1 MSEPPGYPSQYP
13 PRPHSASGSTPQDG
27 WFDGAQ
33 GDPHGAAAPPD
44 PYAPRNGAYGAG
56 QQPSAGGQYGAPA
69 QDQYAPQAQQYG
81 SPTSGA
87 GTYGSP
93 TSGGTYGSA
102 PGSGAGTYGS
112 APGSGAGTYGS
123 YGGGAG
129 QDQYAPPSPT
139 YGSPGGDQY
148 GAPGQYG
155 SPGGGQYGAPDQY
168 GAPGQYASPGGGQ
181 YGAPDQYG
189 SPGGG
194 SYGPSGGGQYG
205 GQYGAPAEAPGY
217 GGAADRYGAPP
228 SAPAGFGAPPQEPWQ
243 QSAMPGQQPSGGRN
257 GLAIASFICGLI
269 GLGLFGLIFGVIA
282 LSQIKKRNQSGRGLA
297 IGGILL
303 SVLWFV
309 VGVALVV
316 WAVMAGTANRNDA
329 GEITEG
335 GSVSSFDLKPGD
347 CLNGLAESNN
357 ITSVPAVPCTEPHD
371 GEVFATFEITAGT
384 WPGDAEVAKQAETGC
399 VQRLPEYSE
408 KAAKDEKLEI
418 FFLHP
423 TSASWAQGDHE
434 VTCVA
439 MGSAKTTGSI
449 KD

>member
-1 MSEPPGYPSQYP
+1 MTEQPGYPSQYP

-27 WFDGAQ
+27 WFEGAQ
-33 GDPHGAAAPPD
+33 GDPYGAAAPPD

-69 QDQYAPQAQQYG
+69 PDQYAPQAHQYG

-87 GTYGSP
+87 GTYGTP
-93 TSGGTYGSA
+93 TSGGAYGGA

-112 APGSGAGTYGS
+112 APSSGAGQYGS
-123 YGGGAG
+123 YGGGSG

-155 SPGGGQYGAPDQY
+155 SPGGGQYGTQ
-168 GAPGQYASPGGGQ
+168 GGGQ
-181 YGAPDQYG
+181 YGTQGGGGQYG
-189 SPGGG
+189 TQG
-194 SYGPSGGGQYG
+194 GGGQYG
-205 GQYGAPAEAPGY
+205 GQYGAPAEAPRY
-217 GGAADRYGAPP
+217 GGADVDRYGAPP

-243 QSAMPGQQPSGGRN
+243 QSPMPGQQPSGGRN

-269 GLGLFGLIFGVIA
+269 GFGLFGLIFGFIA
-282 LSQIKKRNQSGRGLA
+282 LSQIKKRNQRGRGLA

-309 VGVALVV
+309 VGIALVV
-316 WAVMAGTANRNDA
+316 WVVMAGTANRNDA
-329 GEITEG
+329 GAITEG

-357 ITSVPAVPCTEPHD
+357 ITSVPAVPCTQPHD
-371 GEVFATFEITAGT
+371 GEVFATFEITDGT

-399 VQRLPEYSE
+399 VQRLPEYSA

-423 TSASWAQGDHE
+423 TAASWAQGDHE

-439 MGSAKTTGSI
+439 MDPAKRTGSI